1 MMHPCFQ
8 LLYTACR
15 FPSIAM
21 MTVSSNLGG
30 ALPADFPPSNHCLS
44 NPSTS
49 TAVSQNLSASE
60 VCTSHAVPPKVLVFL
75 LLNYATAEILCIEL
89 LVL

>member
-8 LLYTACR
+8 LLYTRCR

-30 ALPADFPPSNHCLS
+30 ALPAEFPPSNHCLS

-49 TAVSQNLSASE
+49 TEILSASE

-75 LLNYATAEILCIEL
+75 LLNYATAEILCIER